1 MNHVHDQCYPS
12 PYGMFDDKPGTVE
25 CVCVSRIITCI
36 SQAHQDD
43 NLILVDTDRIISI
56 NSLMREI
63 LPAQSYMYS
72 RNYFPLQAAKVYLC
86 GTKFFKAT

>member
-1 MNHVHDQCYPS
+1 MYVYQESLHV
-12 PYGMFDDKPGTVE
+12 FLKL
-25 CVCVSRIITCI
+25 I
-36 SQAHQDD
+36 QDD

-56 NSLMREI
+56 NFLMREI
-63 LPAQSYMYS
+63 LPARSYMYS